1 MPLNGFSVGRDV
13 STTIST
19 ADGTLQPTLITK
31 FTTARDSTEK
41 KIKGLDGVTRTLSF
55 PDGWSGAFEIS
66 RQDST
71 IDDYFA
77 NVDANFYSGLDQ
89 STGTIMQTIQEVS
102 GAVSQFQYVG
112 VTLKLTNAGSW
123 ASDDSVEQ
131 QLSWTAERRI
141 KVS

>member
-1 MPLNGFSVGRDV
+1 MPLNGFSVGRDN

-31 FTTARDSTEK
+31 FTTKRDSTEK

-55 PDGWSGAFEIS
+55 PDGWSGGFEID
-66 RQDST
+66 RQDSA

-102 GAVSQFQYVG
+102 GAVSQYQFVG
-112 VTLKLTNAGSW
+112 VTLKLDDAGDW
-123 ASDDSVEQ
+123 MSDDTVKQ
-131 QLSWTAERRI
+131 KLSFTAERRI
-141 KVS
+141 KVA